1 MKTIEFDEAALPEI
15 LKKIPTDR
23 PVIMLNLLKYS
34 ETAKYPEDFEAEP
47 CTDRHAYTRR
57 YISGAKV
64 QLEKAGA
71 SIIYEGAVCG
81 ALIGPDDENWDSIIL
96 VKYPSIESL
105 VNMSMASDYHEL
117 RIHRAAGI
125 DDSRLIATF
134 ESDIANA

>member
-1 MKTIEFDEAALPEI
+1 MKTIEFDESALPEI

-23 PVIMLNLLKYS
+23 PVIMLNLLKYN

-47 CTDRHAYTRR
+47 CTGRHAYTQR

-71 SIIYEGAVCG
+71 SIIYEGTVCG
-81 ALIGPDDENWDSIIL
+81 ALIGPDNENWDSIIL

-105 VNMSMASDYHEL
+105 INMTASSNYDEL
-117 RIHRAAGI
+117 HIHRAAGL

-134 ESDIANA
+134 ESDIVNA